1 MLSRMSSNRRVKRD
15 DHEPEEVDDESMGD
29 SEEEAET
36 EFFERNTNEFKCKKG
51 QEQYVYVS
59 KNHLIIKKYLLQKKI
74 FTLHTD
80 AELLGGVQGR
90 RVQWRGEAGLHGRG
104 RAAGHAPHGVTVGK
118 QNRTVT
124 DREISKRKMSSEK
137 YRYLHTINTF
147 TSSGRLLPL
156 FILLSLISIN

>member
-51 QEQYVYVS
+51 QEQYVFVS

-74 FTLHTD
+74 STLQMPSCSVVCRD
-80 AELLGGVQGR
+80 GV
-90 RVQWRGEAGLHGRG
+90 
-104 RAAGHAPHGVTVGK
+104 
-118 QNRTVT
+118 
-124 DREISKRKMSSEK
+124 
-137 YRYLHTINTF
+137 
-147 TSSGRLLPL
+147 SSGGARLVHMGWLA
-156 FILLSLISIN
+156 LLLMGTLSTRR

>member
-15 DHEPEEVDDESMGD
+15 DHEPEEEDDESMGD
-29 SEEEAET
+29 SEEEAES

-59 KNHLIIKKYLLQKKI
+59 KNYLIVKKYLLQQKI

-90 RVQWRGEAGLHGRG
+90 RVQWRGEAG
-104 RAAGHAPHGVTVGK
+104 PHGLAGRPPHGDTVYTQTRRVTARDIAK
-118 QNRTVT
+118 
-124 DREISKRKMSSEK
+124 REMYSEK
-137 YRYLHTINTF
+137 YRYLHTINIF
-147 TSSGRLLPL
+147 TTSKVD
-156 FILLSLISIN
+156 IT